1 MDKFIDAHCHII
13 PGVDDG
19 AKNTEDTAN
28 MLKIAYDEG
37 IRCIVAT
44 PHHHPKRGMSDLD
57 LLRQQIKIAREEAA
71 KIDKE
76 FRVYLGMEVLFS
88 HDIPGKIKDNKICG
102 INNKPVML
110 VEFSPGDKFHY
121 ILNGVKLVQ
130 SQGMDVIMA
139 HCERYKCLVDN
150 MEYVDHLVEMGVK
163 LQINAGSIGNKSGRR
178 IGKFTYNLM
187 ENDYVFC
194 VGTDAHNTDTRAP
207 HIKEAAEYV
216 SKNFGRA
223 YMKKIF
229 FDNMAE
235 ILKKRIKEENI
246 K

>member
-1 MDKFIDAHCHII
+1 MKRDSMDKFIDAHCHII

-19 AKNTEDTAN
+19 AKNKEETAD

-57 LLRQQIKIAREEAA
+57 LLRQQINIAREEAA
-71 KIDKE
+71 KIDKN
-76 FRVYLGMEVLFS
+76 FRIYLGMEVFFN
-88 HDIPGKIKDNKICG
+88 HDIPDELKSNKICG
-102 INNKPVML
+102 INNKSVML
-110 VEFSPGDKFHY
+110 IEFSPSDKFNY

-130 SQGMDVIMA
+130 LQGFDVIVA
-139 HCERYKCLVDN
+139 HCERYKCLVEN
-150 MEYVDHLVEMGVK
+150 MEYIEQLIACGAK
-163 LQINAGSIGNKSGRR
+163 LQINAGSIIPKAGRKVS
-178 IGKFTYNLM
+178 KFISNLM

-207 HIKEAAEYV
+207 YIKEAAEYV
-216 SKNFGRA
+216 SNNFGRG

-235 ILKKRIKEENI
+235 ILKKRSK
-246 K
+246 

>member
-1 MDKFIDAHCHII
+1 MRKFIDAHCHII

-19 AKNTEDTAN
+19 ANNTEETAS

-44 PHHHPKRGMSDLD
+44 PHHHPKRGMSDLN
-57 LLRQQIKIAREEAA
+57 LLRKQIKIAREEAL
-71 KIDKE
+71 KIDKN
-76 FRVYLGMEVLFS
+76 FKIYLGMEVLFS
-88 HDIPGKIKDNKICG
+88 HDIPDKIKSNAICG
-102 INNKPVML
+102 INNKHIML
-110 VEFSPGDKFHY
+110 VEFSPWDKFHY
-121 ILNGVKLVQ
+121 IQNGVKLVQ
-130 SQGMDVIMA
+130 SQGMDVIVA
-139 HCERYKCLVDN
+139 HCERYRCLVDN
-150 MEYVDHLVEMGVK
+150 MEYVEHLVNMGAK
-163 LQINAGSIGNKSGRR
+163 IQINSGSIGKKSGRR

-207 HIKEAAEYV
+207 HIKEAADFV
-216 SKNFGRA
+216 ADNFGEN

-235 ILKKRIKEENI
+235 LLKKE
-246 K
+246 